1 MKRSERLKNKAID
14 SGLWSALNF
23 FVSGAIGVWSVN
35 AMMGMPILGALLFLV
50 ALVGMTA
57 AAALARNA
65 MSYLKQ
71 SMTEAE
77 YERIRGIRPNH
88 FHPVE

>member
-1 MKRSERLKNKAID
+1 MKRSERLKNKSID
-14 SGLWSALNF
+14 AGLWSALNF

-35 AMMGMPILGALLFLV
+35 AMMGMPILGALLFLI

-65 MSYLKQ
+65 MSYIQ
-71 SMTEAE
+71 QAMTEAE
-77 YERIRGIRPNH
+77 YERLRGIRPNN